1 MERGVAAPVIT
12 ESLYARF
19 SSQHPDSFGPRMI
32 AALRN
37 QFGGHK
43 FFEESAGAEVAAQQ
57 QAPDADAAGEPAA
70 AS

>member
-1 MERGVAAPVIT
+1 VERGVAAPVIT

-37 QFGGHK
+37 QFGGHR
-43 FFEESAGAEVAAQQ
+43 FQTEQ
-57 QAPDADAAGEPAA
+57 
-70 AS
+70 